1 MAITSQ
7 DEVPVIRWISDY
19 FAGSGWTPEAR
30 CEEVSRRFQTY
41 YQEGSLKFLTTGRM
55 NGESVVCTADRRG
68 GGCQSLL
75 FTLKPTSSP
84 GAALQ
89 QLLDVQVRAS
99 GALSE
104 TDDRVYIDINQILAP
119 ADSETPTEPS
129 SQDSSRRV
137 GDENLGTAW

>member
-119 ADSETPTEPS
+119 ADSETSTEPS